1 MKPKHIARA
10 RRFIGKRWYY
20 RLRVLKNRN
29 IYALLD
35 KALIGCP
42 IKDVP
47 IYCYEMERYIKKEAY
62 YTKKLN
68 DGQKHKEKDL
78 G

>member
-1 MKPKHIARA
+1 MKPNHIARA

-20 RLRVLKNRN
+20 RFRVLKNRN
-29 IYALLD
+29 MYALLD

-47 IYCYEMERYIKKEAY
+47 IYYGEMERYAKKEAY
-62 YTKKLN
+62 YANKLDN
-68 DGQKHKEKDL
+68 GQGDKE
-78 G
+78 